1 MANGSRRF
9 GGGSNRRLA
18 RFNASGDVQWSRV
31 SQSCSGWDRVEEMV
45 ATGDG
50 AVLAVGGPMALRVDP
65 SDGSVVWRRPYA
77 AVVTGVTPNADGF
90 ALGGT
95 SAPRATYSTAGSVGL
110 PATVHCSGRNT
121 TSARDSTDRRHSPP
135 RPTVGSSSAVARMPV
150 ARPNSPR
157 GPSGRT
163 PRAT

>member
-65 SDGSVVWRRPYA
+65 SDVLDGWLGRIASDGSLQWSEHYVREGFNRPEALA
-77 AVVTGVTPNADGF
+77 ATTDGGF
-90 ALGGT
+90 VLGGRTDAGGT
-95 SAPRATYSTAGSVGL
+95 SEL
-110 PATVHCSGRNT
+110 PAQAVGTDASGDLKW
-121 TSARDSTDRRHSPP
+121 SANSRT
-135 RPTVGSSSAVARMPV
+135 RPSTVGFT
-150 ARPNSPR
+150 
-157 GPSGRT
+157 G
-163 PRAT
+163 